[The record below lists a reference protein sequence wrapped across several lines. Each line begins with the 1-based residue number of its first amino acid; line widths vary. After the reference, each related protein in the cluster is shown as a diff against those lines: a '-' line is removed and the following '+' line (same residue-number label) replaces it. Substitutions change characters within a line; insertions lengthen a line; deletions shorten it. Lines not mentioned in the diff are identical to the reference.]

1 MFLEKYIIVYETTNR
16 HSDSSTFLLKIVYT
30 VLVRRCYRLTHGSYS
45 QSPRQATI
53 YIHVHFLSPLGRG
66 LLAEHQGMKG
76 LSHRWRGNRIYRWK
90 WSVLGCFFCR
100 TVDSRVGELL
110 VKCGVHVGL
119 GEQEWFRDTSW
130 LSPAS
135 TGSSYGHTLVSL
147 ACLSSNTDAVHSVMS
162 LCDSVDCSPPG
173 SSDHEIFQPRILEW
187 LPFPT
192 LGEFSS
198 PRDGIPTQGL
208 NLPLLH
214 LLYYWQVDSLAPP
227 AAKSLQLCPTLC
239 DPMDCCPLAPLSMGW
254 SRQEYWS
261 GLPCPPPKAPKYQY
275 WGWRIFLYPHSLCCI

>member
-1 MFLEKYIIVYETTNR
+1 MKACFGGRWKLG
-16 HSDSSTFLLKIVYT
+16 LQLK
-30 VLVRRCYRLTHGSYS
+30 CLTHYLISYDAPSKKLWLFWVIKNIHIWWSTVFKMFMLGSY
-45 QSPRQATI
+45 
-53 YIHVHFLSPLGRG
+53 
-66 LLAEHQGMKG
+66 
-76 LSHRWRGNRIYRWK
+76 
-90 WSVLGCFFCR
+90 C
-100 TVDSRVGELL
+100 L
-110 VKCGVHVGL
+110 VAKLCL
-119 GEQEWFRDTSW
+119 
-130 LSPAS
+130 
-135 TGSSYGHTLVSL
+135 TLW
-147 ACLSSNTDAVHSVMS
+147 NPT
-162 LCDSVDCSPPG
+162 DCSPPG
-173 SSDHEIFQPRILEW
+173 SSDHEIFQARILEW

-239 DPMDCCPLAPLSMGW
+239 DPMDCCPPAPLSMGW